1 MSAREEGQRD
11 EARRSPTAL
20 ASGLST
26 TCCLAALVLTAIGLI
41 EFDVPLTLYVRSLN
55 YFQIEYLQNPWLR
68 WLSDIGNQLGRGE
81 SLLCVSAL
89 LLLAGYAWKLQ
100 TWKLAGWETLLAHA
114 LAGVLSNSL
123 KHLVGRARPKFMHA
137 GPSEFFPLAGN
148 GWDSFPSGHAMS
160 SFAIATVLAT
170 RFPKVRWGMIV
181 LASAISVS
189 RLFRA
194 SHYLT
199 DILGGVVL
207 GVLIGSVAVHPWK
220 QWRSSV
226 ASGLFAV
233 TPPMAALLAVMTTI
247 GHPPL
252 EDWTQTQTV
261 LRESGFC
268 IAVLAAIIYLVMGVR
283 PAALPGYLIKPII
296 LILVGIGLG
305 LFSGS
310 LLVTAVILLVCLAYW
325 LRVHPM
331 GRGPG
336 SVSHSTGAREAAL
349 GLAALLMLY
358 TMIELRVALPMG

>member
-1 MSAREEGQRD
+1 MSAREGGLRD
-11 EARRSPTAL
+11 DARRSPKAL
-20 ASGLST
+20 ASRLSV
-26 TCCLAALVLTAIGLI
+26 TCCLAALVLTGIGLI
-41 EFDVPLTLYVRSLN
+41 EFDLPLTLYVRSLN
-55 YFQIEYLQNPWLR
+55 YFHIEYLQSPWLR

-114 LAGVLSNSL
+114 LTGVVNNSL

-160 SFAIATVLAT
+160 SFAIATVLAV
-170 RFPKVRWGMIV
+170 RFPKIRWAMIV

-199 DILGGVVL
+199 DILAGVVL

-220 QWRSSV
+220 QWRFSV
-226 ASGLFAV
+226 VSGLFAV

-247 GHPPL
+247 GHPPS
-252 EDWTQTQTV
+252 EDWTQTV
-261 LRESGFC
+261 LRESGLC
-268 IAVLAAIIYLVMGVR
+268 IALLAAIIYLVMSVR
-283 PAALPGYLIKPII
+283 PAALPGYLTKTII
-296 LILVGIGLG
+296 LALVGIGLG

-325 LRVHPM
+325 LRVDSTE
-331 GRGPG
+331 RAAGP
-336 SVSHSTGAREAAL
+336 VSHSTGAREAAL

-358 TMIELRVALPMG
+358 TMIELRGALPLG